1 MEKDMKQHIPAEQL
15 VWSPWEGEGG
25 NVCPTWSQKDFH
37 PAVRTPDNYVLC
49 LWKTSTSEWCCSG
62 SEISLSTGTLSGET
76 SLPRHHPTAV
86 VSFFKNISRQNFHF
100 LTLLMPARPGRPY
113 SLSLWWPP
121 SSCLPPSCIRL
132 LCNCCCV
139 PGKTG
144 SGSWRPQKIA
154 TLLWPCGPPGPGQWA
169 TCLTPS
175 QGVTHTCWEADTR
188 VSHNKTLSRL
198 YFNHRISGFKIHPYC
213 LWDYS
218 QKSSNAAWL

>member
-1 MEKDMKQHIPAEQL
+1 MKLFGFRYFAFNREFI
-15 VWSPWEGEGG
+15 WG
-25 NVCPTWSQKDFH
+25 NLT
-37 PAVRTPDNYVLC
+37 T
-49 LWKTSTSEWCCSG
+49 KTSSNCSC
-62 SEISLSTGTLSGET
+62 
-76 SLPRHHPTAV
+76 
-86 VSFFKNISRQNFHF
+86 FFFSNQNFLF
-100 LTLLMPARPGRPY
+100 LPLLMPARPGRPY

-144 SGSWRPQKIA
+144 SGSWRIQKIA

-198 YFNHRISGFKIHPYC
+198 YFNHRISGCKIHPYC